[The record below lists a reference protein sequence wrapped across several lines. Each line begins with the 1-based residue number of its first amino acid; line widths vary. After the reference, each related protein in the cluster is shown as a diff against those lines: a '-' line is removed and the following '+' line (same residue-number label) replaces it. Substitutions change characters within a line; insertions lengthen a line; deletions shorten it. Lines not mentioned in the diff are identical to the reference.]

1 MDIIWP
7 NIITLLTGK
16 VITTRYNAQNLY
28 TYIQHFGGVCDR
40 KQKKMC
46 LYVYVIQ
53 KVVYTIK
60 NNKAVYSKK
69 E

>member
-40 KQKKMC
+40 KQKKNVFVC
-46 LYVYVIQ
+46 LCNTKGGIY
-53 KVVYTIK
+53 
-60 NNKAVYSKK
+60 NKK
-69 E
+69 